1 MLACGGRLT
10 AIVGTY
16 RLWIQCGWRLSSN
29 QYLRR
34 IIDRKTLLQQFD
46 FRMSWHQQICSDGW
60 NITRRLV
67 DWWSYK
73 NLSLQQSTLFRYICG
88 YWDINQE
95 EERSCGY
102 KWEGASHHTLWMLL
116 HVTCTHNNQP
126 CIWLVWIY
134 TYWHIQSLKRVR
146 CIWSIG
152 TVNQVHQTIY

>member
-1 MLACGGRLT
+1 MWGKIDCHRRHASSMNSMWMT
-10 AIVGTY
+10 TE
-16 RLWIQCGWRLSSN
+16 LSSN
-29 QYLRR
+29 QYLW
-34 IIDRKTLLQQFD
+34 RKIVKLFCNNSISFIELTSTKYVLITD
-46 FRMSWHQQICSDGW
+46 
-60 NITRRLV
+60 NITRQLV
-67 DWWSYK
+67 DWWCYK
-73 NLSLQQSTLFRYICG
+73 NLPMQQSTLFRYICG